1 MLVTLLSIAL
11 RLRFNSPPIQ
21 QVTVKNKK
29 GEFEN
34 VILCTTVW
42 TDKPR
47 MREAYSISEFDW
59 MVVEVNALWRRKH
72 RTVNMKAKRIPFFC
86 RLCNRDMVDKSELA
100 WHRQQDLCPMYDALK
115 DGPLKMFPVN
125 GAKGSSEIAAVFKTY
140 KIKLPWQN
148 GGTGGERPEDEP
160 SVGEVEL
167 EDVVNL
173 TSDVSTGDSAYMSQP
188 PMKRKKLGKFV
199 LEETEDIR
207 RSKQEQMPKE
217 AAIAAKRGKGA
228 VAEKGKGVLDG
239 TPKPHAAPRT
249 STPTR
254 ATKRS
259 TAGTQST
266 RMPGHPCRPSPKGSP
281 ATDPM
286 DTMLSPPLDPRIEL
300 EGRLHLKAASKF
312 PDCNA
317 GSEPKKPGKPPGLY
331 SLIEQTGDVIDL
343 DLLTSLQRAKD
354 AVLALHVNGT
364 LGRKIFNAW
373 GAFSMDP
380 AIRVSIFPVLL
391 V

>member
-1 MLVTLLSIAL
+1 M
-11 RLRFNSPPIQ
+11 
-21 QVTVKNKK
+21 KNKR
-29 GEFEN
+29 GELEN

-86 RLCNRDMVDKSELA
+86 RLCNRDMVDKSELT
-100 WHRQQDLCPMYDALK
+100 WHRQQDLCPMYDAVM

-125 GAKGSSEIAAVFKTY
+125 GAKGNSEIAAVFKTY

-167 EDVVNL
+167 EDVVHL
-173 TSDVSTGDSAYMSQP
+173 SSDASSGDNAYMSQP
-188 PMKRKKLGKFV
+188 PMKRRNLGKSV
-199 LEETEDIR
+199 RDQITDIR
-207 RSKQEQMPKE
+207 RLQQEQAPRV
-217 AAIAAKRGKGA
+217 AATAAKRGKGA
-228 VAEKGKGVLDG
+228 VAEKGRGGLDG
-239 TPKPHAAPRT
+239 LPTPMPIPASRTVSAAHTVTPR
-249 STPTR
+249 
-254 ATKRS
+254 RS

-266 RMPGHPCRPSPKGSP
+266 RMPGQSSRPAPKGTPEKEPSG
-281 ATDPM
+281 
-286 DTMLSPPLDPRIEL
+286 TMPPPSLDPRTEL
-300 EGRLHLKAASKF
+300 EARLQLKAASKF
-312 PDCNA
+312 PDSNA
-317 GSEPKKPGKPPGLY
+317 GAEPNRPGKPPGLY

-354 AVLALHVNGT
+354 AVLTLHANGT

-380 AIRVSIFPVLL
+380 AIQVSGFPVLL
-391 V
+391 FLC